1 MSIINKIAKNDD
13 IIRENWMCISKSSEN
28 WSKLTIIKVV
38 WSVYH
43 TERNKM
49 KNSIETLKESNKQ
62 FFTPDDVS
70 PVVGMTAQKIRDKA
84 YIGEELGFE
93 YECVPCGT
101 GQRKPRVKIPRDA
114 FLKKFDES
122 NTTEEKKAPVKSA
135 ISKNTQQ
142 SRRVNFPNTIFYTVT
157 DIAEMLKVSHDTV
170 YEWVASGELESYRFG
185 KQYRISDEAFQ
196 TFMLAHSMAA

>member
-1 MSIINKIAKNDD
+1 M
-13 IIRENWMCISKSSEN
+13 R
-28 WSKLTIIKVV
+28 T
-38 WSVYH
+38 
-43 TERNKM
+43 
-49 KNSIETLKESNKQ
+49 SIETLRESNKQ

-84 YIGEELGFE
+84 YKGEDLGFK
-93 YECVPCGT
+93 YECCVCGT

-114 FLKKFDES
+114 FLKIFDES
-122 NTTEEKKAPVKSA
+122 NTTEGKKASDVSA
-135 ISKNTQQ
+135 NRENARHSGRINFLNT
-142 SRRVNFPNTIFYTVT
+142 TFYTVAEV
-157 DIAEMLKVSHDTV
+157 AEMLKVSHDTV